1 MWIYT
6 MEIKLDR
13 NKIKADQQPFLLPRR
28 FEMLTVNKMQQ
39 YENLLF
45 HDFMNKLWIWFTD
58 NNIEK

>member
-45 HDFMNKLWIWFTD
+45 HDFMNKL
-58 NNIEK
+58 